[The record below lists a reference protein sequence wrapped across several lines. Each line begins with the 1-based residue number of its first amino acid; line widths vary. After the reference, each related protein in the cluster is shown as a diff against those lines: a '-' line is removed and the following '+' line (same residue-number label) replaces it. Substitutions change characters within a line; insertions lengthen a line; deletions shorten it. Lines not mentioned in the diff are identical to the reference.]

1 MVIVGL
7 FGETSSRVVFDNCDT
22 RIVSRMVFKN
32 GDIDMEYS
40 SFLLEKPSSR
50 VSFFFFFSI
59 RVKELTI
66 FHVSLWSISLLS
78 NSTINL
84 NFNFSSIYMSGVE
97 ND

>member
-22 RIVSRMVFKN
+22 RIVSRMMFKN

-40 SFLLEKPSSR
+40 SFSREEPSSS
-50 VSFFFFFSI
+50 VSFFFFSI
-59 RVKELTI
+59 RVNELTI
-66 FHVSLWSISLLS
+66 FHIWSISLLS
-78 NSTINL
+78 NSTASR

-97 ND
+97 DD

>member
-50 VSFFFFFSI
+50 VSFFFSFQF
-59 RVKELTI
+59 ELK
-66 FHVSLWSISLLS
+66 S
-78 NSTINL
+78 
-84 NFNFSSIYMSGVE
+84 
-97 ND
+97 

>member
-40 SFLLEKPSSR
+40 SFLLEKPSSS

-59 RVKELTI
+59 RVNELTI
-66 FHVSLWSISLLS
+66 FHVWSISLLS
-78 NSTINL
+78 NSTASR

-97 ND
+97 DD